1 MAFNRPDTQ
10 QLIALGSE
18 LGLTL
23 TKERAAEM
31 SEIMEGSFQAY
42 DLCDALDD
50 SPEKPVYPRRV
61 TSHLPEHALNAWYA
75 TCDLVGAEEGPLA
88 GRTVALKDN
97 IFLAEVPMANG
108 SSLLEGFIPSRDA
121 TVVTR
126 LLEAGARIA
135 GKAVC
140 ENFCMS
146 GASFT
151 SASGPV
157 LNPKDPTRSAG
168 GSSSGCAA
176 LVANG
181 DVDMAVGG
189 DQGGSIRIPSSHCGI
204 IGMKPTHGLVPY
216 TGIMPIEATLD
227 HAGPMTRTL
236 ADNALMLSVLA
247 GPDGLDPRQQG
258 MPAQDYPASLERGG
272 IGMKVGLLEEG
283 FSVEGMQPEVAKTVR
298 AFAERLEEAG
308 VEVVP
313 VSIPEHHIAD
323 KVWAPIGLEGL
334 TRQMMEGLGMGFN
347 WRGQY
352 APELM
357 EAMQDW
363 KLRAEELPITLQISL
378 LTGTWA
384 LRQTQGKSYAKAQN
398 LSLKMRAAY
407 DAALGG
413 VDALLMPTLPYV
425 APKLP
430 DAETSLADFMQ
441 RALGVNVSTSQF
453 DVTGHPALTVP
464 CGEVDGL
471 PVGAMFVGPWYGE
484 ANLYRV
490 ASTVCK

>member
-1 MAFNRPDTQ
+1 
-10 QLIALGSE
+10 
-18 LGLTL
+18 
-23 TKERAAEM
+23 
-31 SEIMEGSFQAY
+31 
-42 DLCDALDD
+42 
-50 SPEKPVYPRRV
+50 
-61 TSHLPEHALNAWYA
+61 
-75 TCDLVGAEEGPLA
+75 
-88 GRTVALKDN
+88 
-97 IFLAEVPMANG
+97 
-108 SSLLEGFIPSRDA
+108 
-121 TVVTR
+121 
-126 LLEAGARIA
+126 
-135 GKAVC
+135 
-140 ENFCMS
+140 
-146 GASFT
+146 
-151 SASGPV
+151 
-157 LNPKDPTRSAG
+157 
-168 GSSSGCAA
+168 
-176 LVANG
+176 
-181 DVDMAVGG
+181 
-189 DQGGSIRIPSSHCGI
+189 
-204 IGMKPTHGLVPY
+204 
-216 TGIMPIEATLD
+216 
-227 HAGPMTRTL
+227 
-236 ADNALMLSVLA
+236 
-247 GPDGLDPRQQG
+247 
-258 MPAQDYPASLERGG
+258 
-272 IGMKVGLLEEG
+272 
-283 FSVEGMQPEVAKTVR
+283 
-298 AFAERLEEAG
+298 
-308 VEVVP
+308 
-313 VSIPEHHIAD
+313 
-323 KVWAPIGLEGL
+323 
-334 TRQMMEGLGMGFN
+334 MGFN